1 MKYFGLSIAL
11 NVLILATCI
20 DRPAARPFRP
30 AVRRSINRKPDD
42 RISDQ
47 ASPIMRRSF
56 VLIMSE
62 SLVLPRFMLARMLEA
77 RLSCSNYEDEPSR
90 DFHAVDPRLPIA
102 PRGVAGTHR

>member
-1 MKYFGLSIAL
+1 MKHIWAL
-11 NVLILATCI
+11 P
-20 DRPAARPFRP
+20 RPECADSRHLHRPTGGSSFSSLR
-30 AVRRSINRKPDD
+30 VRRSINRKPDD

-62 SLVLPRFMLARMLEA
+62 SLVLPRFMLARMLQA
-77 RLSCSNYEDEPSR
+77 RLSCANYEDEPPR

-102 PRGVAGTHR
+102 PRGVAGT